1 MTEGKL
7 KKKKKGTNPQ
17 KERKREGTGQQMRYI
32 NRILEDG
39 KQMYK
44 VTDLAEQRK
53 SKLEL
58 LFWWEPTKNNV
69 IVGEALRALGIET
82 SRNF

>member
-1 MTEGKL
+1 
-7 KKKKKGTNPQ
+7 
-17 KERKREGTGQQMRYI
+17 MRYI
-32 NRILEDG
+32 NRILDG

>member
-1 MTEGKL
+1 
-7 KKKKKGTNPQ
+7 
-17 KERKREGTGQQMRYI
+17 
-32 NRILEDG
+32 
-39 KQMYK
+39 MYK

>member
-7 KKKKKGTNPQ
+7 NKKKKKGTNPQ

-32 NRILEDG
+32 NRILDG

>member
-1 MTEGKL
+1 
-7 KKKKKGTNPQ
+7 
-17 KERKREGTGQQMRYI
+17 MRYI

-39 KQMYK
+39 KQMHK

-58 LFWWEPTKNNV
+58 LFWWNLPKTM
-69 IVGEALRALGIET
+69 
-82 SRNF
+82 

>member
-1 MTEGKL
+1 
-7 KKKKKGTNPQ
+7 
-17 KERKREGTGQQMRYI
+17 MRYI

-53 SKLEL
+53 PEF
-58 LFWWEPTKNNV
+58 LFWQEPTKNNV
-69 IVGEALRALGIET
+69 IVGEVLRALGT
-82 SRNF
+82 GGSRSL

>member
-7 KKKKKGTNPQ
+7 KGKKKKGTNPQ
-17 KERKREGTGQQMRYI
+17 KERNKEGTGQQMRYI

-44 VTDLAEQRK
+44 VTDLEQRK

-58 LFWWEPTKNNV
+58 LFWWGPRKNTL
-69 IVGEALRALGIET
+69 IVGEALRALGTGT